1 MNECRAFIELR
12 RYIEEC
18 VIGGTFLLKL
28 NELHSLYVE
37 LLKNLGIRKTIKKN
51 NFPTVHE
58 QSLGQNIVFVFE
70 EGMRSMLSDAL
81 VIRDFSEDAII
92 LSKAAAIIRKD
103 MFSHAGFKFTGSF
116 IKECQESSLPASLKL
131 LACVSIR

>member
-37 LLKNLGIRKTIKKN
+37 LLKNLGIRKTIKKK
-51 NFPTVHE
+51 
-58 QSLGQNIVFVFE
+58 
-70 EGMRSMLSDAL
+70 LSNSSSIPWSEHC
-81 VIRDFSEDAII
+81 VRIRRRYE
-92 LSKAAAIIRKD
+92 KHVK
-103 MFSHAGFKFTGSF
+103 
-116 IKECQESSLPASLKL
+116 
-131 LACVSIR
+131 

>member
-37 LLKNLGIRKTIKKN
+37 LLKNLGIRKTMKK
-51 NFPTVHE
+51 NFPTVH

-81 VIRDFSEDAII
+81 VIRDFSEDARI

-103 MFSHAGFKFTGSF
+103 MFSHAGFKFIGSF
-116 IKECQESSLPASLKL
+116 TEEGQESSLPASLKL

>member
-37 LLKNLGIRKTIKKN
+37 LLKNLGIRKTIKKKKTTFQQFMN
-51 NFPTVHE
+51 NP
-58 QSLGQNIVFVFE
+58 
-70 EGMRSMLSDAL
+70 L
-81 VIRDFSEDAII
+81 VRTLCSY
-92 LSKAAAIIRKD
+92 SKK
-103 MFSHAGFKFTGSF
+103 
-116 IKECQESSLPASLKL
+116 
-131 LACVSIR
+131 V

>member
-37 LLKNLGIRKTIKKN
+37 LLKNLGIRKTIKKTFQQFIN
-51 NFPTVHE
+51 P
-58 QSLGQNIVFVFE
+58 
-70 EGMRSMLSDAL
+70 L
-81 VIRDFSEDAII
+81 VRTLCSY
-92 LSKAAAIIRKD
+92 SKK
-103 MFSHAGFKFTGSF
+103 
-116 IKECQESSLPASLKL
+116 
-131 LACVSIR
+131 V